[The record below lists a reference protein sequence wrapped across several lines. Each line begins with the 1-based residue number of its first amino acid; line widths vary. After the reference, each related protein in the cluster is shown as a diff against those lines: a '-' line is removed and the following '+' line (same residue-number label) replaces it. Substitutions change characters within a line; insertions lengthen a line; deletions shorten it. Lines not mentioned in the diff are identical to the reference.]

1 MNDLFQISKAHQIGK
16 GLLLEEGESSRGSNR
31 GKGVPVTATEWA
43 EKYRSVQL

>member
-1 MNDLFQISKAHQIGK
+1 MNDLSQISKAHQIGK

-31 GKGVPVTATEWA
+31 GKEAVTATEWA